1 MGKIFDALEKA
12 DKHAQPS
19 GPVYQ
24 LPPKATPAEVS
35 EDLSQDEKVM
45 PFAGATLNKGDMRL
59 SQNLVTFH
67 TPQSI
72 EADLFKVLRTNLLF
86 PAEGTPPKSILVT
99 SAVPG
104 DGKSFVSSN
113 LAISIAQGIEEFVLL
128 VDCDIRRPSL
138 HTYFGFGKVNGL
150 SSYLDGSDPIEK
162 LLLKSPISKLS
173 ILPGGRPPR
182 NPTEL
187 LSSRKMR
194 GLLDEI
200 TRRYDDRY
208 IIIDSP
214 PPSMAAEVTAIAQS
228 VDGVILVVR
237 SGKTPRQAVHDT
249 VERIGKA
256 KILGIVLNQAEQ
268 SVKKYYGYDKS
279 YYRE

>member
-12 DKHAQPS
+12 DKHTQPS
-19 GPVYQ
+19 GPVYK
-24 LPPKATPAEVS
+24 LPPKATPAQV
-35 EDLSQDEKVM
+35 SQDEKIM
-45 PFAGATLNKGDMRL
+45 SFAGATLNKSDMRL
-59 SQNLVTFH
+59 SPNLVTFH

-113 LAISIAQGIEEFVLL
+113 LAISIAQGIEEYVLL

-162 LLLKSPISKLS
+162 LLLKSPISKLT
-173 ILPGGRPPR
+173 ILPGGKPPR

-249 VERIGKA
+249 VERIGKD